1 MFSLH
6 HLNFLPRHME
16 AGGKYIMCR
25 GEVIQQAVPK
35 EASA

>member
-6 HLNFLPRHME
+6 PLDFLPRHME
-16 AGGKYIMCR
+16 AGRKCIICR